1 MIRFQE
7 LMHAIQKSIHS
18 AAEAVESAGEKHLA
32 KFFDKIINEDSQEKK
47 EKSRA
52 LRDAINKGDSQRIN
66 ELIEEIKSLPV
77 DDDESTEGNAI
88 YRPKM
93 VAMAFP
99 SQGADGVESTIVNVP
114 KITLSPI
121 SSPRIKDVKFTA
133 DLEVT
138 TEETLDKNGKKREEL
153 KVAFRPEKISGGE
166 NTVTKDPTN
175 THIEISLIG
184 HEPPEGL
191 QKIIEGYEKA
201 LRAQI
206 PG

>member
-1 MIRFQE
+1 MNNMIRFQA
-7 LMHAIQKSIHS
+7 LMHAVQQSIHS
-18 AAEAVESAGEKHLA
+18 AAQAVESAGFKHID
-32 KFFDKIINEDSQEKK
+32 KFFEK
-47 EKSRA
+47 
-52 LRDAINKGDSQRIN
+52 
-66 ELIEEIKSLPV
+66 V
-77 DDDESTEGNAI
+77 HVESTVDINNSSSDVIDVPQTSGNKDEQKPLEGEVI

-99 SQGADGVESTIVNVP
+99 SQGRDGVTSTIVNVP
-114 KITLSPI
+114 LITLCPI
-121 SSPRIKDVKFTA
+121 SSPRIKDVKFSA

-138 TEETLDKNGKKREEL
+138 ADDSDEL
-153 KVAFRPEKISGGE
+153 HVAFRSPQVTGGE
-166 NTVTKDPTN
+166 NTITKDSTN
-175 THIEISLIG
+175 TRIEISLVG

>member
-1 MIRFQE
+1 MIRFQA
-7 LMHAIQKSIHS
+7 LMHAVQQSIHS
-18 AAEAVESAGEKHLA
+18 AAQAVESAGFKHID
-32 KFFDKIINEDSQEKK
+32 KFFDKIVNEDSQEKENKSK
-47 EKSRA
+47 ELS
-52 LRDAINKGDSQRIN
+52 DAINSGDRSKANALLKEIN
-66 ELIEEIKSLPV
+66 LLPS
-77 DDDESTEGNAI
+77 DDDTATEDDAT

-99 SQGADGVESTIVNVP
+99 SQSADGVESTIVNVP
-114 KITLSPI
+114 LITLCPI
-121 SSPRIKDVKFTA
+121 SSPRIKDVKFFA

-138 TEETLDKNGKKREEL
+138 TDESDEL
-153 KVAFRPEKISGGE
+153 YVAFRAPQVTGGE
-166 NTVTKDPTN
+166 NTVIKDSTN
-175 THIEISLIG
+175 TRIEISLVG

>member
-1 MIRFQE
+1 MIRFQA
-7 LMHAIQKSIHS
+7 LMHAVQQSIHS
-18 AAEAVESAGEKHLA
+18 AAQAVESAGFKHID
-32 KFFDKIINEDSQEKK
+32 KFFDEVIDENSKERQEKSK
-47 EKSRA
+47 KLNDAHE
-52 LRDAINKGDSQRIN
+52 AINSGDPDKASALLKEVN
-66 ELIEEIKSLPV
+66 DAPENAS
-77 DDDESTEGNAI
+77 DESII

-99 SQGADGVESTIVNVP
+99 SQGDDGVSSTIVNVP
-114 KITLSPI
+114 LITLCPI

-138 TEETLDKNGKKREEL
+138 ADDSDEL
-153 KVAFRPEKISGGE
+153 LVAFRPPQVTGGE
-166 NTVTKDPTN
+166 NSIIKDSTN
-175 THIEISLIG
+175 TRIEISLVG